1 MVSAPLLQLQLVNL
15 DRKSPL
21 REQIY
26 QLIRTLIIIGQLG
39 PGRPVNEVEI
49 AEQLG
54 VSRTPVREAVKRL
67 SDEGLINVYAQNGTF
82 VAGIS
87 REALEE
93 AYIIRNALEL
103 ESVRRAAARMT
114 HAHSEALGDIIA
126 AHKVAITRK
135 RYVEAIRL
143 DDKFHRTIA
152 EINGLSTLWRAVDIS
167 KAQMDR
173 GRYLSIPQPGWGELT
188 IVQHRAVAE
197 ALATQDGD
205 AAVEAM
211 RQHLDTSLQNTLSI
225 LDRSE
230 RIAGTPPPT
239 V

>member
-1 MVSAPLLQLQLVNL
+1 MDDGDKMVSAPLLQLQLVNL

-103 ESVRRAAARMT
+103 ESVRRAAARIDARTFGGGLTTSSQLTNWRSPASVTSRLCASTTSSIARSPRLMVCRRSGGRST
-114 HAHSEALGDIIA
+114 SQRPRWTEA
-126 AHKVAITRK
+126 AISQ
-135 RYVEAIRL
+135 
-143 DDKFHRTIA
+143 F
-152 EINGLSTLWRAVDIS
+152 
-167 KAQMDR
+167 
-173 GRYLSIPQPGWGELT
+173 
-188 IVQHRAVAE
+188 
-197 ALATQDGD
+197 
-205 AAVEAM
+205 
-211 RQHLDTSLQNTLSI
+211 
-225 LDRSE
+225 RSQ
-230 RIAGTPPPT
+230 AGAN
-239 V
+239 